1 MYSLRLIPLGYS
13 IRNAGNKQRA
23 PYLNLL
29 VYVKWP
35 GNVRELKDF
44 RIRPRHIWEK
54 LNLDLGKRHGG
65 GVQPAVTGQQGPCSW
80 DKMHK
85 SENGS
90 MCYKA

>member
-13 IRNAGNKQRA
+13 IVSAGNKRRA

-54 LNLDLGKRHGG
+54 LNLDLGKRHGDA
-65 GVQPAVTGQQGPCSW
+65 GVFMTGPEACETQAWGN
-80 DKMHK
+80 
-85 SENGS
+85 E
-90 MCYKA
+90 

>member
-13 IRNAGNKQRA
+13 IVSAGNKRRA

-54 LNLDLGKRHGG
+54 LNLDLGKRG
-65 GVQPAVTGQQGPCSW
+65 
-80 DKMHK
+80 
-85 SENGS
+85 
-90 MCYKA
+90 